1 VPAAL
6 ADLDKPNA
14 VFVGGGL
21 DAATFD
27 CLWSLM
33 PARGRIA
40 AHSVTLE
47 TEALLSELQN
57 RHGGDMM
64 RIEIS
69 HAAPLGSRRSWTAS
83 RPVVQWHA
91 VKGEGA

>member
-1 VPAAL
+1 M
-6 ADLDKPNA
+6 
-14 VFVGGGL
+14 
-21 DAATFD
+21 FD

-33 PARGRIA
+33 PARGRIV

-47 TEALLSELQN
+47 TEALLSELHN
-57 RHGGDMM
+57 RHGGEMM

-69 HAAPLGSRRSWTAS
+69 HAAPLGRGRSWKAS

-91 VKGEGA
+91 VKGEDA